1 MATSF
6 KREPKIFT
14 NEPSADEVKDGMKR
28 GGKAKKMMDGGIPMA
43 VPARR
48 RAPMVAPAAVPRRA
62 AMPVVM
68 RKKGGEVETPKQ
80 HKAEMHAMGRIE
92 KELKHHESMR
102 ASKAHKGLKAG
113 GSPAPKAGPNVI
125 GGLAGGLEATRPVS
139 SRVTGG
145 VRSPGYK
152 SGGNIGKSMAF
163 ETVTTKKPK
172 LDLNDKVHQATSH
185 KKEKGHKGIEG
196 VGYKAGGR
204 LKKYA
209 SGGMAIAA
217 KYQHKINDASSGHKS
232 SGKTG
237 DIEGSHYKHGGH
249 VAHHK
254 SHSKHADGGHVH
266 MHKHS
271 AKHSHGHT
279 HQSESHM
286 KHGGH
291 AKHHMKKGGT
301 CNY

>member
-6 KREPKIFT
+6 KREPKMFT
-14 NEPSADEVKDGMKR
+14 TEPSADEVGGGMKR
-28 GGKAKKMMDGGIPMA
+28 GGKAKKMMDGGAPM
-43 VPARR
+43 VS
-48 RAPMVAPAAVPRRA
+48 PMVAPARRRMPVAKPAVMARRA

-113 GSPAPKAGPNVI
+113 GSPAPKAGPNVM
-125 GGLAGGLEATRPVS
+125 GGLAGGLEATRPVKS
-139 SRVTGG
+139 KMTGG

-152 SGGNIGKSMAF
+152 SGGNIGKAMAF

-172 LDLNDKVHQATSH
+172 LDLNDKVVSA
-185 KKEKGHKGIEG
+185 EKSKPVRGNKGIEG
-196 VGYKAGGR
+196 VGYKACGR

-217 KYQHKINDASSGHKS
+217 KYQHKINDASSPKRVKGS
-232 SGKTG
+232 TGKL
-237 DIEGSHYKHGGH
+237 EGSKYKDGGH
-249 VAHHK
+249 VAMK
-254 SHSKHADGGHVH
+254 CHSEGGFT
-266 MHKHS
+266 
-271 AKHSHGHT
+271 A
-279 HQSESHM
+279 
-286 KHGGH
+286 
-291 AKHHMKKGGT
+291 MKKMSK
-301 CNY
+301 C